1 MKNTGKTGR
10 IRALLGRL
18 PKRKKKEIDP
28 VKEAK
33 AAKRAAIGNRFALL
47 WHFLGSFAGYFLIEA
62 MARHSFREAWT
73 FLDERTKVFLYNTF
87 LIFVT
92 TLPAFLLRKR
102 AFYRVLIAA
111 FWLLLGISNG
121 VTLANRV
128 TPLTGPDIMLISD
141 LGKVVNK
148 YFSGAEVILVIVAA
162 VIGLLLLLWYLIIS
176 PRYKGKMYWR
186 FAIPGV
192 AAAFVL
198 LALFTQLGLKTRQ
211 LSSYF
216 SNIAFAYRDYGFP
229 YALAVTVFDTG
240 ISQPNGYS
248 DELVEQIIRSEGKIK
263 ETVAEE
269 DRPNIVV
276 VQLESFF
283 DPGRIR
289 WLDMS
294 EDPIPNWH
302 ALAKKYSSGYYI
314 VPTVGAGTVNTEF
327 EMLTGM
333 SLRFFGAGEYP
344 YKGILRK
351 ETCESMA
358 YDLGR
363 LGYTSHAIH
372 NNESN
377 FYGRRQVYS
386 RLGFHSFTSGEYMDT
401 QDDVNENGWMR
412 DRNLVSCIADALDS
426 TENRDFVFTVTVQPH
441 GGYPTEP
448 TIEDPAITVSGALT
462 PEKNSQWEYYVNQ
475 IYEEDQFVGALVDY
489 LEERDEPTVCFFYGD
504 HLPTLGIED
513 RELKGGATTF
523 DTNWLMWDNLGF
535 KRKTRKVRAYQAAA
549 LLMDR
554 IGIHEGVMF
563 RYHQTMQR
571 DENYLSNMQVLQY
584 DLLYGRRYAY
594 GEVNPWDR
602 TVLSLGVKPVR
613 LDRVTPS
620 LYEGQWYVAGQ
631 NFTQSCRVQVGG
643 DLVETTYVDNRT
655 LLVRDTEIRDG
666 QKVSV
671 AVQSN
676 SSTHKILTKS
686 NTLVYGVGW
695 LVDQVPEPES
705 EEEAVS
711 AASETS
717 QAGSGTVSVPDVTPT
732 PEIEMPDVRDEDAQE
747 ET

>member
-1 MKNTGKTGR
+1 MRSTGKTGKLA
-10 IRALLGRL
+10 ALVSRL

-28 VKEAK
+28 VKEEK
-33 AAKRAAIGNRFALL
+33 AAKRAAIGNRFALF
-47 WHFLGSFAGYFLIEA
+47 WHFAGSFAGYFLIEA
-62 MARHSFREAWT
+62 MARHSFKEAWT

-102 AFYRVLIAA
+102 AFYRVFIAA

-128 TPLTGPDIMLISD
+128 TPLTGPDILLISD
-141 LGKVVNK
+141 LGKVINK
-148 YFSGAEVILVIVAA
+148 YFSGAEIILVIAAA
-162 VIGLLLLLWYLIIS
+162 VTGVILLFIYLIIS

-186 FAIPGV
+186 FAVPGV
-192 AAAFVL
+192 ALAIGL
-198 LALFTQLGLKTRQ
+198 LALFTRLGLESRQ

-229 YALAVTVFDTG
+229 YSLAVTVFDTG

-248 DELVEQIIRSEGKIK
+248 EELVEEILTKVGTQEEAG
-263 ETVAEE
+263 EE
-269 DRPNIVV
+269 DLPNIIV

-283 DPGRIR
+283 DPSRVR
-289 WLDMS
+289 WLETS
-294 EDPIPNWH
+294 EDPLPNWH
-302 ALAKKYSSGYYI
+302 KLAKEYSSGYFT

-327 EMLTGM
+327 EVLTGM

-344 YKGILRK
+344 YKGILKK
-351 ETCESMA
+351 ETCESIP
-358 YDLGR
+358 YDLR
-363 LGYTSHAIH
+363 SLGYTSHAIH

-412 DRNLVSCIADALDS
+412 DINLVSCVADALDS
-426 TENRDFVFTVTVQPH
+426 TENRDFVFTVSVQPH
-441 GGYPTEP
+441 GAYPTEP
-448 TIEDPAITVSGALT
+448 TIEDPAITVSGTLT
-462 PEKNSQWEYYVNQ
+462 EEKNSQWEYYVNQ
-475 IYEEDQFVGALVDY
+475 LYEEDQFVAALVEY
-489 LEERDEPTVCFFYGD
+489 LKERDEPTVCFFYGD
-504 HLPTLGIED
+504 HLPTLGLED
-513 RELKGGATTF
+513 RELKGGGNTF
-523 DTNWLMWDNLGF
+523 DTNWVMWDNLGL
-535 KRKTRKVRAYQAAA
+535 KRKTRKITSYQAAA
-549 LLMDR
+549 MIMDR
-554 IGIHEGVMF
+554 IGIHEGTMF
-563 RYHQTMQR
+563 RYHQVMQR

-584 DLLYGRRYAY
+584 DLLYGKRYVY
-594 GEVNPWDR
+594 GGINPWDR

-620 LYEGQWYVAGQ
+620 LLEGSWYVAGV
-631 NFTQSCRVQVGG
+631 NFTQSCKVQVAGE
-643 DLVETTYVDNRT
+643 LKETTFVDSRT

-695 LVDQVPEPES
+695 LVDQVPES
-705 EEEAVS
+705 EADEAE
-711 AASETS
+711 AADASVTPS
-717 QAGSGTVSVPDVTPT
+717 PAAGSEMTATPT
-732 PEIEMPDVRDEDAQE
+732 PEPEIPDVRDEDAGE
-747 ET
+747 EA